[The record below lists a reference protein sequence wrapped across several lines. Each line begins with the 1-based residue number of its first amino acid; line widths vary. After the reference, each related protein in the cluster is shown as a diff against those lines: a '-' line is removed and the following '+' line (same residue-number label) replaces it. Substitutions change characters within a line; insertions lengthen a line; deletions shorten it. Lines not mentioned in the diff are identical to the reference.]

1 MTHVLNLYLETM
13 TNIALNYGATI
24 DKYIGDGIMLF
35 SAIQKARELKKTRL
49 AA

>member
-35 SAIQKARELKKTRL
+35 FGDPESKELKKTPL